1 MTALLALLGLVVLIV
16 VWAVAIYNRLVRLRN
31 LAAEGESG
39 IDVQLKRRSDLV
51 PNLVETVKAYAGHE
65 KELFTRVTTLRG
77 EALSAREPAE
87 KARAEGALGAALR
100 GLLAVAENYPELKAS
115 ANFGQLQG
123 QLADIESE
131 LQLARRYYNATVRDY
146 NTRLASFPDL
156 FLARGMGFAPRE
168 FFELEDPGERAAP
181 KVSFS

>member
-1 MTALLALLGLVVLIV
+1 MTALLVILGLAVLLAA
-16 VWAVAIYNRLVRLRN
+16 WAVAVYNRLVRLRN
-31 LAAEGESG
+31 MVAEGYSG

-51 PNLVETVKAYAGHE
+51 PNLIETVKAYAGHE
-65 KELFTRVTTLRG
+65 KELFAKITTLRG
-77 EALSAREPAE
+77 EAMGARDPAE
-87 KARAEGALGAALR
+87 RARAEGALGGALR
-100 GLLAVAENYPELKAS
+100 GLLAVAENYPDLKAS
-115 ANFGQLQG
+115 ANFGQLQS

-156 FLARGMGFAPRE
+156 FLARNFGFAPRE
-168 FFELEDPGERAAP
+168 FFELEDPAERAAP